1 MATLGSVTC
10 DIINEREAAH
20 TLRQRTET
28 WQTPGVDGYG
38 AQTLGRGDSAIRF
51 EVVKYDNRDNL
62 ETWIGNVE
70 AVQGT
75 VVSIT
80 DNDGVVF
87 TNVLVT
93 AVRVVERHVAYIPGG
108 TNRRAKLSIDGVKVA

>member
-20 TLRQRTET
+20 TLRERVET
-28 WQTPGVDGYG
+28 WQTPGLAGYG
-38 AQTLGRGDSAIRF
+38 AQTLGRGDSPVRF
-51 EVVKYDNRDNL
+51 EVVKYANRDNL

-75 VVSIT
+75 VVSVT

-108 TNRRAKLSIDGVKVA
+108 TNRRAMLSIDGVKVA